1 MLFAENHLASW
12 EQMTGCN
19 IRFIHHADI
28 ISHGVS
34 ILQAA
39 DTETR
44 RTEAWTEVN
53 IEKNLTILNMHVG
66 RVKFE
71 SHGNSLSGMY
81 SSQMFLHN
89 FYNIHHTMQNSIL
102 LPKQHSQSWTSGWLY
117 TLWGDA
123 NTKRA
128 EQLKGNQ
135 AAHNTWRWGW
145 HGGDGSAHG
154 AAHAGRPWRVGQHPP
169 AMVAHNL
176 ALHTCNR
183 SR

>member
-39 DTETR
+39 DSEPR
-44 RTEAWTEVN
+44 RAEAWTKVN

-102 LPKQHSQSWTSGWLY
+102 LPKQHSRVEPQDGY
-117 TLWGDA
+117 TRCEA
-123 NTKRA
+123 MPTRK
-128 EQLKGNQ
+128 EQNNWKEIRLHIVAG
-135 AAHNTWRWGW
+135 A
-145 HGGDGSAHG
+145 GGGTAVMARHMAPHTLGTPDG
-154 AAHAGRPWRVGQHPP
+154 
-169 AMVAHNL
+169 
-176 ALHTCNR
+176 
-183 SR
+183 